1 MRYEEEYRNLI
12 RLLESSHLDNM
23 KVIRAI
29 ISPDDTSVLVIGNKT
44 EKVIC
49 FLSHSLDFSGFT
61 FLI

>member
-1 MRYEEEYRNLI
+1 MLHKFHNEWDPEEMRYDEEYRNLI

-29 ISPDDTSVLVIGNKT
+29 FSTDDTPVLVIGNVK

-49 FLSHSLDFSGFT
+49 F
-61 FLI
+61 